1 MSMSFLEW
9 LIVAAIVAILGLL
22 VVGTY
27 KEGREW
33 ERFKVAHNCKP
44 VAHIKGDVFNT
55 FGVDSRGQMTVGI
68 GSTPDKTGW
77 ACDDGRTYY
86 R

>member
-1 MSMSFLEW
+1 MGMSFMEW
-9 LIVAAIVAILGLL
+9 LICAAAVAILGLM
-22 VVGTY
+22 VVSTY
-27 KEGREW
+27 KNAQRW
-33 ERFKVAHNCKP
+33 EMFKAAHNCKP
-44 VAHIKGDVFNT
+44 VARIKGDVFNT

-77 ACDDGRTYY
+77 ACDDGITYY